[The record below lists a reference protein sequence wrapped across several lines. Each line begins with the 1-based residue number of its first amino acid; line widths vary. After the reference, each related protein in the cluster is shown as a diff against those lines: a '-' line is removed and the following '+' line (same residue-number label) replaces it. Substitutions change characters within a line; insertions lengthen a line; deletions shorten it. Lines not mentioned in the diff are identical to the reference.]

1 MTALIAVLK
10 QHAAAQPNATAL
22 QSRGRKV
29 SYQQLLASAAEVGDA
44 LAQLNIRRLGL
55 LADNGVEWIVIDIAA
70 RIKGIVLVPLPT
82 FFSQQQMQHITNAAD
97 LDALLSAP
105 EIKIPQVVG
114 LEAQQS
120 TICGMQL
127 ARRKPTGLPLPAL
140 AAKITF
146 TSGSTGSPKGV
157 LLTAEAMDNV
167 AVAIAKALEKIPMRN
182 HLCVLP
188 LSTLLENVAGVY
200 VALLRGATVTVP
212 PPADTGLSGS
222 SQFDATTLLHTIS
235 ACNADSMI
243 LTPQLLKALVH
254 GLQQGNPAPHGL
266 LFVAVGGGRVTS
278 GLLRQA
284 RELGLPVYEGY
295 GLSECASVVSLNT
308 PHAHRDGS
316 CGKPLAHVELKICDG
331 EILVAGNS
339 CGYLDSPLD
348 AQQYVATGDLGHID
362 ADGFVYVTG
371 RRKNLL
377 ITSYGRNVSPEW
389 IESELLEDQII
400 SQCMVFGDDRPYLG
414 ALVFAHSG
422 CSNQQIAGAIARVNQ
437 RLPDY
442 AQIGVWHRTSMAFS
456 VSNGLLTA
464 NQRVKRNAIYEKFQ
478 HHIDALY
485 EQSVINSKTMLST
498 R

>member
-1 MTALIAVLK
+1 
-10 QHAAAQPNATAL
+10 
-22 QSRGRKV
+22 
-29 SYQQLLASAAEVGDA
+29 
-44 LAQLNIRRLGL
+44 
-55 LADNGVEWIVIDIAA
+55 
-70 RIKGIVLVPLPT
+70 
-82 FFSQQQMQHITNAAD
+82 MQHITNAAD

-105 EIKIPQVVG
+105 DVKIPEVGELQV
-114 LEAQQS
+114 LPS

-127 ARRKPTGLPLPAL
+127 ARRKPTGLPLPTL

-157 LLTAEAMDNV
+157 LLTTEAMDNV

-212 PPADTGLSGS
+212 PPADTGLCGS
-222 SQFDATTLLHTIS
+222 SQFDATALLRTIS
-235 ACNADSMI
+235 ACNADSVI

-254 GLQQGNPAPHGL
+254 KLQQGYPVPHGL
-266 LFVAVGGGRVTS
+266 HFVAVGGGRVAS

-308 PHAHRDGS
+308 PDAHRDGS
-316 CGKPLAHVELKICDG
+316 CGKPLAHVDLKICRG

-362 ADGFVYVTG
+362 DDGFLFVTG

-389 IESELLEDQII
+389 IESELLEDPLV
-400 SQCMVFGDDRPYLG
+400 SQCMIFGDDRPYLG
-414 ALVFAHSG
+414 ALVFAHNG
-422 CSNQQIAGAIARVNQ
+422 CSNRQIASAIARINQ

-442 AQIGVWHRTSMAFS
+442 AQIGVWHRTPEAFS

-464 NQRVKRNAIYEKFQ
+464 NLRLKRAAIYERFQ
-478 HHIDALY
+478 HHIDVLY
-485 EQSVINSKTMLST
+485 EQSAINSKTMSST